1 MQPESLAGAGGCAY
15 GPPMLLEGTFNV
27 DETCE
32 GQRLDRVM
40 ESFFPGTGLRLRR
53 RLCDEERVLVDGR
66 ARKPGYRVRTGET
79 VEIRQVLQMT
89 SPSDMGLRIV
99 KSEGGFATLN
109 KPGGVHSAAIAGGSG
124 PSVEDALGGLF
135 PGRSPVLLNRLDFL
149 TSGLLLVALTPE
161 ARETYLA
168 CEDEGVINKFYLA
181 RVRGRMDGI
190 ISVRSRLD
198 TDDRKTT
205 RVLNESDPD
214 HRRWTGITALSHDNG
229 ENTSLVRCLIMKGAR
244 HQIRAHLASIG
255 HPILGD
261 PLYGGGESRRGL
273 MLQHLR
279 IEMPGF
285 QAETTPLF

>member
-15 GPPMLLEGTFNV
+15 GPSMLFEGTFSV
-27 DETCE
+27 DESGD

-40 ESFFPGTGLRLRR
+40 EAFLPGTGLRLRR
-53 RLCDEERVLVDGR
+53 RLCDEKRVLVDGR

-79 VEIRQVLQMT
+79 VEIKQVLQMT
-89 SPSDMGLRIV
+89 SSGGLGLRVV
-99 KSEGGFATLN
+99 KREGGFAALN
-109 KPGGVHSAAIAGGSG
+109 KPGGVHSAAIAGGSE
-124 PSVEDALGGLF
+124 PSVESFLPDLF
-135 PGRSPVLLNRLDFL
+135 PGDSPVLLNRLDFL

-161 ARETYLA
+161 AREAYLA
-168 CEDEGVINKFYLA
+168 YEDEGVINKFYLA

-190 ISVRSRLD
+190 ISIRSRLD

-205 RVLNESDPD
+205 RVLSEPDPD
-214 HRRWTGITALSHDNG
+214 HRRWTGITALSHDNAAD
-229 ENTSLVRCLIMKGAR
+229 TSLVRCLIMKGAR

-285 QAETTPLF
+285 QAEGIPLF